1 MKPGPNYKMSR
12 AAKTQLARLW
22 NRPFKN
28 FIKRTI
34 IQGELYGRVV
44 IKGKRDNSLYRPFS

>member
-12 AAKTQLARLW
+12 RAKTQLARLW

-34 IQGELYGRVV
+34 IEGELYDRVIV
-44 IKGKRDNSLYRPFS
+44 KSRKDG

>member
-12 AAKTQLARLW
+12 AAKTQLACLW

-34 IQGELYGRVV
+34 IEGELYGRVV
-44 IKGKRDNSLYRPFS
+44 IKGKRDN

>member
-1 MKPGPNYKMSR
+1 MSR

-28 FIKRTI
+28 AIKRTI
-34 IQGELYGRVV
+34 IEGELYGRVV
-44 IKGKRDNSLYRPFS
+44 IKGKRDN

>member
-12 AAKTQLARLW
+12 RAKTQLARLW

-34 IQGELYGRVV
+34 IEGELYGHV
-44 IKGKRDNSLYRPFS
+44 IVKSRKDG

>member
-12 AAKTQLARLW
+12 AAKTKLAHLW
-22 NRPFKN
+22 NQPFKN

-34 IQGELYGRVV
+34 IEGELYGRVV
-44 IKGKRDNSLYRPFS
+44 IKGKRDN